1 MHCKSCGT
9 ALHIDEG
16 VRSIVELGRLAR
28 TSRTSGPGLLG
39 SASRSTLRQLYSQPC
54 RSRLQRRREFTQSAD
69 DIEQVLARCCNF
81 SNYCHGSS
89 VDHAIA
95 LLLCSTPLVTDIV

>member
-16 VRSIVELGRLAR
+16 VRSIVELGRLAP
-28 TSRTSGPGLLG
+28 SRTSGPGLLG
-39 SASRSTLRQLYSQPC
+39 SASRSTLPTVFPALP
-54 RSRLQRRREFTQSAD
+54 EPTPAKTGVSAERD